1 MKLRCRKSLTI
12 LDIGAQSKTLLEY
25 FERNGAPPCPPDANP
40 AEYMLQ
46 IIQHST
52 SEGED
57 TDWHQTWRSSTEF
70 QDVKQE
76 LGRLNSLPSTQPASS
91 ETQAEGDASQHQ
103 EFVASFWTQFREV
116 LVRTWKHFWRS
127 PTYLWSKTI
136 LIVLSV
142 RIRPSL
148 TASQRDTS

>member
-1 MKLRCRKSLTI
+1 MKTRYWISLTI
-12 LDIGAQSKTLLEY
+12 LDIGSQSKTLLEY

-52 SEGED
+52 NEGED
-57 TDWHQTWRSSTEF
+57 TDWHQIWRSSTEF
-70 QDVKQE
+70 HAVKRE
-76 LGRLNSLPSTQPASS
+76 LERLNSLPSTRPAGS
-91 ETQAEGDASQHQ
+91 EARAEGDASQHQ

-116 LVRTWKHFWRS
+116 LIRAWKHFWRS

-136 LIVLSV
+136 LIVLAVS
-142 RIRPSL
+142 IR
-148 TASQRDTS
+148 RF

>member
-1 MKLRCRKSLTI
+1 
-12 LDIGAQSKTLLEY
+12 
-25 FERNGAPPCPPDANP
+25 
-40 AEYMLQ
+40 MLQ

-52 SEGED
+52 SEGEN
-57 TDWHQTWRSSTEF
+57 TDWHQIWRSSTEF
-70 QDVKQE
+70 QAVKQE
-76 LGRLNSLPSTQPASS
+76 LGRLNSLPSTQPAVS

-142 RIRPSL
+142 SI
-148 TASQRDTS
+148 